1 MTYRKAIPLATE
13 RPSVSQPKIK
23 ENFIQINDQ
32 FGVDHTELEKST
44 QQGKHKKV
52 TLYEQATDPTTSSDE
67 VVIYSKEGDNGSEL
81 YFRKENDGEI
91 LKLVGL
97 KVLAICSANLNGGL
111 INDRFNVASCSASLI
126 AGPAIKY
133 RVTFTN
139 ALSNANYQVSVSA
152 ANGQTGV
159 GMFYVF
165 SKATTYVEVAFRD
178 VDADVTRSGFDLFVY
193 KV

>member
-23 ENFIQINDQ
+23 ENFTQINDQ
-32 FGVDHTELEKST
+32 FGVDHTELEEST

-52 TLYEQATDPTTSSDE
+52 TLYEQSADPTTTSNE
-67 VVIYSKEGDNGSEL
+67 IAIYTKEGADGTEI
-81 YFRKENDGEI
+81 YFRKENDGEV

-97 KVLAICSANLNGGL
+97 KVLAICSANTAGTL
-111 INDRFNVASCSASLI
+111 INDRFNVSSCSLSVI
-126 AGPAIKY
+126 PGPATKY
-133 RVTFTN
+133 RVTFAN

-152 ANGQTGV
+152 ANGQTGA
-159 GMFYVF
+159 GSFYVV
-165 SKATTYVEVAFRD
+165 SKATTYVDVAFRD
-178 VDADVTRSGFDLFVY
+178 VDGAVTRSGFDLFVY

>member
-23 ENFIQINDQ
+23 ENFTQINDQ
-32 FGVDHTELEKST
+32 FGVDHTELEEST

-52 TLYEQATDPTTSSDE
+52 TLYEQATDPTTAADE
-67 VVIYSKEGDNGSEL
+67 SAIYSKEGDNGTEL
-81 YFRKENDGEI
+81 YFRKENDGEVI
-91 LKLVGL
+91 KLVGL
-97 KVLAICSANLNGGL
+97 KVLAIASANLNGTL
-111 INDRFNVASCSASLI
+111 INDRFNVASCSLSVI
-126 AGPAIKY
+126 AGPATKY

-159 GMFYVF
+159 GMFYVV

-178 VDADVTRSGFDLFVY
+178 VDAAITRSGFDMFVY